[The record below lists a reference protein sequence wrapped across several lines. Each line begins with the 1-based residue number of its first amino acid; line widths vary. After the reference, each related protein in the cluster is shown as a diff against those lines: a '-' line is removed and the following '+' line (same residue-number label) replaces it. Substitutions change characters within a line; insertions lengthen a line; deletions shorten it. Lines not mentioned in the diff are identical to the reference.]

1 MRRVLLV
8 AASVGLKIK
17 FAIAKSTRE
26 REKERQLAAQK
37 QQEAALAMDDLNQQR
52 LRQMTPATV
61 AMKKQEDLHRMETDE
76 LYCQLIVLRKNQSQ
90 LLDDL
95 VALHVQKGSL
105 SAQMNP
111 EKMRR
116 KLQEMLGKT
125 REAEQGLIKSELER
139 LTSIASA
146 KRTQLMARQD
156 SSLAA

>member
-1 MRRVLLV
+1 MLLEPCHTREASPRGRSRLVRNAPCTVSHTMRRVLLV

-90 LLDDL
+90 LLEDL
-95 VALHVQKGSL
+95 MALHVQKDSL
-105 SAQMNP
+105 SAQMSP
-111 EKMRR
+111 EKMLR
-116 KLQEMLGKT
+116 KLQEMLC
-125 REAEQGLIKSELER
+125 ES
-139 LTSIASA
+139 
-146 KRTQLMARQD
+146 
-156 SSLAA
+156 